1 MLPVMLFCVF
11 SPPNSRCGF
20 AGETGPRFI
29 IPSEIRKRGQQQVR
43 RKSLFYLSTLYSV
56 IIRSPL
62 SWSLMVC
69 CIISLSGNQSG
80 SVQHKHRRALCHP
93 KRVYPHSVLQ
103 VLYCMLFDSEFKK
116 IKISGPSE
124 TFCKYFQSSD
134 ICWWTLATE
143 GWSLSSPSSAHLT
156 SERRSPRF
164 SSNSLRYNLIE
175 NTCGNTPCN
184 NSHLFSNFNVGY
196 FTLHLYLSA

>member
-116 IKISGPSE
+116 NNNKLTIWNFLQIFPIIRHLLVNPRDRRVVIIESILCPSHFRE
-124 TFCKYFQSSD
+124 TLTKVFFKQFEVQLDWKYLRQHTLQQQSPF
-134 ICWWTLATE
+134 LK
-143 GWSLSSPSSAHLT
+143 
-156 SERRSPRF
+156 F
-164 SSNSLRYNLIE
+164 
-175 NTCGNTPCN
+175 
-184 NSHLFSNFNVGY
+184 
-196 FTLHLYLSA
+196 